1 MRSRRFLRGGR
12 SSCHVPSRVLLCW
25 RLCGSYDLPSG
36 HLWQCDRPVE
46 LGVLGAV
53 PVLCSRRDR
62 RCVVH
67 AFTDAVAVSDLF
79 KLVDTVDL
87 RIGLS

>member
-1 MRSRRFLRGGR
+1 M
-12 SSCHVPSRVLLCW
+12 
-25 RLCGSYDLPSG
+25 
-36 HLWQCDRPVE
+36 
-46 LGVLGAV
+46 LGAV